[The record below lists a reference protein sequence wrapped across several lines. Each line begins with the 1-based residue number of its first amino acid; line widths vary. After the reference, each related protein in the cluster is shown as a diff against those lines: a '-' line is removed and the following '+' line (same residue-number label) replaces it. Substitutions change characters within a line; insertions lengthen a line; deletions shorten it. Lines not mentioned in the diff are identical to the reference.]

1 MKELSVQALVVA
13 AYRTNTKPNVYLY
26 FRSSSNERDNE
37 SKHYIKI
44 TLDSR
49 GEKNMGQILLTFK
62 DLKIFPNYNNFFFH
76 LTATITFFRRRLFI
90 VSFINGKMTYFS

>member
-44 TLDSR
+44 TSDSQ
-49 GEKNMGQILLTFK
+49 GEKNMGQILLTFAG
-62 DLKIFPNYNNFFFH
+62 LKIFPNYNFFFH
-76 LTATITFFRRRLFI
+76 LTTTITFFRRRLFI
-90 VSFINGKMTYFS
+90 VSFIKGKMTYFS